1 MERIALSE
9 NKRLGCERL
18 KSQLFITTFEL
29 LTEII
34 VSKAERKLVINNK
47 GG

>member
-18 KSQLFITTFEL
+18 KSYFFITTLEL

-34 VSKAERKLVINNK
+34 VRTAERKLVINN
-47 GG
+47 